1 VAAALAAGPTAG
13 RVDVRTRAETGDL
26 ADPDRVRELLVSR
39 DPAVVVNCAGA
50 VVGTDAEVRRAN
62 VEVVEALL
70 EARRRVAA
78 PPRLIHLGSASE
90 YGPVRVDRPVTETDP
105 TRPISTYGGTK
116 LEATRL
122 VLSDGGLVLRLFNV
136 IGAGA
141 SPSSL
146 LGNAVRLIRAAQASG
161 ADSIEL
167 GPLDAYR
174 DFVHAADVGEAVRAA
189 VATDGADG
197 QVVNIGS
204 GRATQS
210 RELVRMLA
218 DVAGWGGRVVE
229 PASPPA
235 DAVPWLAADVSRA
248 AEALGWRPGRSLRD
262 GVRDAWTAAG

>member
-1 VAAALAAGPTAG
+1 VAAALAAGPTAD
-13 RVDVRTRAETGDL
+13 RVEVLTRAETGDL
-26 ADPDRVRELLVSR
+26 ADPDRVREVLVAR

-50 VVGTDAEVRRAN
+50 VVGTDAELRHAN

-70 EARRRVAA
+70 AAQSLVAA
-78 PPRLIHLGSASE
+78 PPRLVHLGSASE
-90 YGPVRVDRPVTETDP
+90 YGPVRVDRPVAEADP
-105 TRPISTYGGTK
+105 TRPISTYGATK

-122 VLSDGGLVLRLFNV
+122 VLSAGGLVLRLFNV

-141 SPSSL
+141 SSSSL
-146 LGNAVRLIRAAQASG
+146 LGNAVRLIRVAQASG
-161 ADSIEL
+161 ADAIEL

-189 VATDGADG
+189 VGSDRADG
-197 QVVNIGS
+197 QVVNVGS

-229 PASPPA
+229 PAAPPT

-248 AEALGWRPGRSLRD
+248 AEALGWRPARSLRD
-262 GVRDAWTAAG
+262 GVSDAWRAAG